1 MKRQNMEAKDYAAKL
16 RQAQA
21 SKTTIA
27 PLRDEI
33 GEHNEEMAYA
43 IQQINTNHRLVD
55 GARIV
60 GKKIGLTSIK
70 VQKHFGITTPDF
82 GILFDDMEVLNGLSL
97 PFAETMQPKVEAEL
111 AFVLGASLD
120 TENLTIIDI
129 INAIDYVLPSIEIV
143 GSRIENWDIR
153 ITDTVADNASASHYV
168 LGHTPKMLDDID
180 VTKCDMQMTING
192 EVKSSGN
199 GKDCMGS
206 PLNAVLWLARKM
218 QSVGQ
223 PLQAG
228 ELILSGSLGPM
239 AVVEAG
245 DEVEAVFEGLGSV
258 SVSFT

>member
-1 MKRQNMEAKDYAAKL
+1 MEAKDYAAKL

-21 SKTTIA
+21 TKTTIS

-33 GEHNEEMAYA
+33 GEHNEELAYA
-43 IQQINTNHRLVD
+43 IQQINTNHKLVD

-60 GKKIGLTSIK
+60 GKKIGLTSLK
-70 VQKHFGITTPDF
+70 VQEQFGISTPDF

-97 PFAETMQPKVEAEL
+97 PVSETMQPKVEGEL
-111 AFVLGASLD
+111 AFVLGGSLD
-120 TENLTIIDI
+120 GENLTIIDV

-143 GSRIENWDIR
+143 GSRIENWNIR
-153 ITDTVADNASASHYV
+153 IADTVADNASASHYV

-180 VTKCDMQMTING
+180 IVNCKMNMTING
-192 EVKSSGN
+192 ELKSSGS

-218 QSVGQ
+218 QSLGE

-239 AVVEAG
+239 VVVESG
-245 DEVEAVFEGLGSV
+245 DQVEAVFEGLGTV
-258 SVSFT
+258 SVSFV

>member
-1 MKRQNMEAKDYAAKL
+1 MKAKDYAAKL

-21 SKTTIA
+21 TKTPIS
-27 PLRDEI
+27 PLRDDI
-33 GEHNEEMAYA
+33 GEHNEELAYA
-43 IQQINTNHRLVD
+43 IQQVNTNHKLVD

-70 VQKHFGITTPDF
+70 VQEQFGISTPDF

-97 PFAETMQPKVEAEL
+97 PISEVMQPKIEGEL
-111 AFVLGASLD
+111 AFVLGGSLD
-120 TENLTIIDI
+120 NDKLTIVDI
-129 INAIDYVLPSIEIV
+129 INSIDYVLPSLEIV
-143 GSRIENWDIR
+143 GSRIDNWNIR
-153 ITDTVADNASASHYV
+153 IADTVADNASASHYV

-180 VTKCDMQMTING
+180 IVNCKMNMTING
-192 EVKSSGN
+192 ELKSSGS
-199 GKDCMGS
+199 GKDCLGS

-239 AVVEAG
+239 VVVNAG
-245 DEVEAVFEGLGSV
+245 DHVDAEFEGLGSV
-258 SVSFT
+258 SISFT

>member
-1 MKRQNMEAKDYAAKL
+1 MKAKDYAAKL

-21 SKTTIA
+21 TKTPIS
-27 PLRDEI
+27 PLRDDI
-33 GEHNEEMAYA
+33 GEHNEELAYA
-43 IQQINTNHRLVD
+43 IQQVNTNHKLVD

-70 VQKHFGITTPDF
+70 VQEQFGISTPDF

-97 PFAETMQPKVEAEL
+97 PISEVMQPKIEGEL
-111 AFVLGASLD
+111 AFVLGGSLD
-120 TENLTIIDI
+120 NDKLTIVDI
-129 INAIDYVLPSIEIV
+129 INSIDYVLPSLEIV
-143 GSRIENWDIR
+143 GSRIDNWNIR
-153 ITDTVADNASASHYV
+153 IADTVADNASASHYV

-180 VTKCDMQMTING
+180 IVNCKMNITING
-192 EVKSSGN
+192 ELKSSGS
-199 GKDCMGS
+199 GKDCLGS

-239 AVVEAG
+239 VVVNAG
-245 DEVEAVFEGLGSV
+245 DHVDAEFEGLGSV
-258 SVSFT
+258 SISFT

>member
-1 MKRQNMEAKDYAAKL
+1 MEAKDYAAKL

-21 SKTTIA
+21 TKTTMGPI
-27 PLRDEI
+27 RDEI

-43 IQQINTNHRLVD
+43 IQNINTNHKLVD

-60 GKKIGLTSIK
+60 GKKIGLTSLK
-70 VQKHFGITTPDF
+70 VQEQFGISTPDF

-97 PFAETMQPKVEAEL
+97 PISETMQPKVEGEL
-111 AFVLGASLD
+111 AFVLGGSLD

-143 GSRIENWDIR
+143 GSRIENWNIR

-180 VTKCDMQMTING
+180 IVNCKMNMTING
-192 EVKSSGN
+192 ELKSSGS

-218 QSVGQ
+218 QSLGE

-239 AVVEAG
+239 VVVESG
-245 DEVEAVFEGLGSV
+245 DQVEAVFEGLGTV
-258 SVSFT
+258 SVSFV

>member
-1 MKRQNMEAKDYAAKL
+1 MKAKDYAAKL

-21 SKTTIA
+21 TKTPIS
-27 PLRDEI
+27 PLRDDI
-33 GEHNEEMAYA
+33 GEHNEELAYA
-43 IQQINTNHRLVD
+43 IQQVNTNHKLVD

-70 VQKHFGITTPDF
+70 VQEQFGISTPDF

-97 PFAETMQPKVEAEL
+97 PISEVMQPKIEGEL
-111 AFVLGASLD
+111 AFVLGGSLD
-120 TENLTIIDI
+120 NDKLTIVDI
-129 INAIDYVLPSIEIV
+129 INSIDYVLPSLEIV
-143 GSRIENWDIR
+143 GSRIDNWNIR
-153 ITDTVADNASASHYV
+153 IADTVADNASASHYV

-180 VTKCDMQMTING
+180 IVNCKMNMTING
-192 EVKSSGN
+192 ELKSSGS
-199 GKDCMGS
+199 GKDCLGS

-239 AVVEAG
+239 VVVNAGDHVEA
-245 DEVEAVFEGLGSV
+245 EFEGLGSV
-258 SVSFT
+258 SISFT

>member
-1 MKRQNMEAKDYAAKL
+1 MEAKDYAAKL

-21 SKTTIA
+21 TKTPIS
-27 PLRDEI
+27 PLRDDI
-33 GEHNEEMAYA
+33 GEHNEELAYA
-43 IQQINTNHRLVD
+43 IQQVNTNHKLVD

-70 VQKHFGITTPDF
+70 VQEQFGISTPDF

-97 PFAETMQPKVEAEL
+97 PISEVMQPKIEGEL
-111 AFVLGASLD
+111 AFVLGGSLD
-120 TENLTIIDI
+120 NDKLTIVDI
-129 INAIDYVLPSIEIV
+129 INSIDYVLPSLEIV
-143 GSRIENWDIR
+143 GSRIDNWNIR
-153 ITDTVADNASASHYV
+153 IADTVADNASASHYV

-180 VTKCDMQMTING
+180 IVNCKMNMTING
-192 EVKSSGN
+192 ELKSSGS
-199 GKDCMGS
+199 GKDCLGS

-239 AVVEAG
+239 VVVNAG
-245 DEVEAVFEGLGSV
+245 DHVDAEFEGLGSV
-258 SVSFT
+258 SISFT

>member
-1 MKRQNMEAKDYAAKL
+1 MEAKDYAAKL

-21 SKTTIA
+21 TKTTIA

-33 GEHNEEMAYA
+33 GEHNEELAYA
-43 IQQINTNHRLVD
+43 IQQINTNHKLVD
-55 GARIV
+55 GTRIV
-60 GKKIGLTSIK
+60 GKKIGLTSLK
-70 VQKHFGITTPDF
+70 VQEQFGISTPDF

-97 PFAETMQPKVEAEL
+97 PVSETMQPKVEGEL
-111 AFVLGASLD
+111 AFVLGGSLD
-120 TENLTIIDI
+120 GDNLTIIDV

-143 GSRIENWDIR
+143 GSRIENWNIR
-153 ITDTVADNASASHYV
+153 IADTVADNASASHYV

-180 VTKCDMQMTING
+180 IVNCKMNMTING
-192 EVKSSGN
+192 ELKSSGS

-218 QSVGQ
+218 QSLGE

-239 AVVEAG
+239 VVVESG
-245 DEVEAVFEGLGSV
+245 DQVEAVFEGLGTV
-258 SVSFT
+258 SVSFV

>member
-1 MKRQNMEAKDYAAKL
+1 MEAKDYAAKL
-16 RQAQA
+16 RQAQVT
-21 SKTTIA
+21 KTTIA

-33 GEHNEEMAYA
+33 GEHNEELAYA
-43 IQQINTNHRLVD
+43 IQQINTNHKLVD

-60 GKKIGLTSIK
+60 GKKIGLTSLK
-70 VQKHFGITTPDF
+70 VQEQFGISTPDF

-97 PFAETMQPKVEAEL
+97 PVSETMQPKVEGEL
-111 AFVLGASLD
+111 AFVLGGSLD
-120 TENLTIIDI
+120 GDNLTIIDV

-143 GSRIENWDIR
+143 GSRIENWNIR
-153 ITDTVADNASASHYV
+153 IADTVADNASASHYV

-180 VTKCDMQMTING
+180 IVNCKMNMTING
-192 EVKSSGN
+192 ELKSSGS

-218 QSVGQ
+218 QSLGE

-239 AVVEAG
+239 VVVESG
-245 DEVEAVFEGLGSV
+245 DQVEAVFEGLGTV
-258 SVSFT
+258 SVSFV

>member
-1 MKRQNMEAKDYAAKL
+1 MEAKEYAAKL

-21 SKTTIA
+21 TKVTIK
-27 PLRDEI
+27 PLRNEI
-33 GEHNEEMAYA
+33 GDHNEEMAYA
-43 IQQINTNHRLVD
+43 IQNINTNHRLVD

-60 GKKIGLTSIK
+60 GKKIGLTSLK
-70 VQKHFGITTPDF
+70 VQEQFGISTPDF
-82 GILFDDMEVLNGLSL
+82 GMLFDDMEVLNGLSL
-97 PFAETMQPKVEAEL
+97 PISEVVQPKVEGEL
-111 AFVLGASLD
+111 AFVLGGSLD
-120 TENLTIIDI
+120 SDNLTIIDV

-143 GSRIENWDIR
+143 GSRIENWNIR

-180 VTKCDMQMTING
+180 IVNCKMNMTING
-192 EVKSSGN
+192 ELKSSGS

-245 DEVEAVFEGLGSV
+245 DHVEAMFEGLGTV
-258 SVSFT
+258 SISFE

>member
-1 MKRQNMEAKDYAAKL
+1 MEAKDYAAKL

-21 SKTTIA
+21 TKITMA

-33 GEHNEEMAYA
+33 GEHNEELAYA
-43 IQQINTNHRLVD
+43 IQNINTNHKLVD

-70 VQKHFGITTPDF
+70 VQEQFGISTPDF
-82 GILFDDMEVLNGLSL
+82 GILFDDMEVLNGLSV
-97 PFAETMQPKVEAEL
+97 PMSETMQPKVEGEL
-111 AFVLGASLD
+111 AFVLGGSLD
-120 TENLTIIDI
+120 GDHLTIIDV
-129 INAIDYVLPSIEIV
+129 INSIDYVLPSIEIV
-143 GSRIENWDIR
+143 GSRIENWNIR
-153 ITDTVADNASASHYV
+153 IADTVADNASASHYV

-180 VTKCDMQMTING
+180 IVNCKMNMTING
-192 EVKSSGN
+192 ELKSSGS

-218 QSVGQ
+218 QSLGQ

-245 DEVEAVFEGLGSV
+245 DHVEAVFEGLGTV
-258 SVSFT
+258 SVSFD

>member
-1 MKRQNMEAKDYAAKL
+1 MEAKDYAAKL

-21 SKTTIA
+21 TKTTMGPI
-27 PLRDEI
+27 RDEI

-43 IQQINTNHRLVD
+43 IQNINTNHKLVD

-60 GKKIGLTSIK
+60 GKKIGLTSLK
-70 VQKHFGITTPDF
+70 VQEQFGISTPDF

-97 PFAETMQPKVEAEL
+97 PISETMQPKVEGEL
-111 AFVLGASLD
+111 AFVLGGSLD

-143 GSRIENWDIR
+143 GSRIENWNIR

-180 VTKCDMQMTING
+180 IVNCKMNMTING
-192 EVKSSGN
+192 ELKSAGS

-218 QSVGQ
+218 QSLGQ

-239 AVVEAG
+239 VVVDEG
-245 DEVEAVFEGLGSV
+245 DHVEAVFEGLGTV
-258 SVSFT
+258 SVSFK

>member
-1 MKRQNMEAKDYAAKL
+1 MEAKDYAAKL

-21 SKTTIA
+21 TKTTMS

-33 GEHNEEMAYA
+33 GDHNEEMAYA
-43 IQQINTNHRLVD
+43 IQNINTNHRLVD

-60 GKKIGLTSIK
+60 GKKIGLTSLK
-70 VQKHFGITTPDF
+70 VQEQFGISTPDF
-82 GILFDDMEVLNGLSL
+82 GMLFDDMEVLNGLSL
-97 PFAETMQPKVEAEL
+97 PISEVMQPKVEGEL
-111 AFVLGASLD
+111 AFVLGGSLD
-120 TENLTIIDI
+120 SDNLTIIDV

-143 GSRIENWDIR
+143 GSRIENWNIR

-180 VTKCDMQMTING
+180 IVNCKMNMTING
-192 EVKSSGN
+192 ELKSSGS

-239 AVVEAG
+239 AVIEAG
-245 DEVEAVFEGLGSV
+245 DHVEAVFEGLGTV

>member
-1 MKRQNMEAKDYAAKL
+1 MEAKDYAAKL

-21 SKTTIA
+21 TKTTIA

-33 GEHNEEMAYA
+33 GEHNEELAYA
-43 IQQINTNHRLVD
+43 IQQINTNHKLVD

-60 GKKIGLTSIK
+60 GKKIGLTSLK
-70 VQKHFGITTPDF
+70 VQEQFGISTPDF

-97 PFAETMQPKVEAEL
+97 PVSETMQPKVEGEL
-111 AFVLGASLD
+111 AFVLGGSLD
-120 TENLTIIDI
+120 GDNLTIIDV

-143 GSRIENWDIR
+143 GSRIENWNIR
-153 ITDTVADNASASHYV
+153 IADTVADNASASHYV

-180 VTKCDMQMTING
+180 IVNCKMNMTING
-192 EVKSSGN
+192 ELKSSGS

-218 QSVGQ
+218 QSLGE

-239 AVVEAG
+239 VVVESG
-245 DEVEAVFEGLGSV
+245 DQVEAVFEGLGTV
-258 SVSFT
+258 SVSFV

>member
-1 MKRQNMEAKDYAAKL
+1 MKAKDYAAKL

-21 SKTTIA
+21 TKTPIS
-27 PLRDEI
+27 PLRDDI
-33 GEHNEEMAYA
+33 GEHNEELAYA
-43 IQQINTNHRLVD
+43 IQQVNTNHKLVD

-70 VQKHFGITTPDF
+70 VQKQFGISTPDF

-97 PFAETMQPKVEAEL
+97 PISEVMQPKIEGEL
-111 AFVLGASLD
+111 AFVLGGSLD
-120 TENLTIIDI
+120 NDKLTIVDI
-129 INAIDYVLPSIEIV
+129 INSIDYVLPSLEIV
-143 GSRIENWDIR
+143 GSRIDNWNIR
-153 ITDTVADNASASHYV
+153 IADTVADNASASHYV

-180 VTKCDMQMTING
+180 IVNCKMNMTING
-192 EVKSSGN
+192 ELKSSGS
-199 GKDCMGS
+199 GKDCLGS

-239 AVVEAG
+239 VVVNAG
-245 DEVEAVFEGLGSV
+245 DHVDAEFEGLGSV
-258 SVSFT
+258 SISFT